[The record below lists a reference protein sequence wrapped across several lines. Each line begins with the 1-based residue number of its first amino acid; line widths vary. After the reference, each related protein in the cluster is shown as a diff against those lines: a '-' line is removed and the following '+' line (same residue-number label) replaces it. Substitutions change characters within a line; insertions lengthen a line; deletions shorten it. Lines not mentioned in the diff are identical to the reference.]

1 MTFEERTSALA
12 AAEPTVEPADELML
26 AATVADFAQLLKQT
40 APVSDRQLDLDDL
53 AERADALAVRGVDRA
68 AELIDLIAQA
78 PAAR

>member
-12 AAEPTVEPADELML
+12 AAEPTVEPADEFML

-78 PAAR
+78 RAAR